1 MVVVTIL
8 LLTLWAWIANQ
19 LMNNFEEDLERL
31 STGRQ
36 VLLQIILFVFAPVF
50 FIEELLEIIIDEII
64 EGEE

>member
-1 MVVVTIL
+1 MVVVIIL
-8 LLTLWAWIANQ
+8 LLSLWAWVANQ

-31 STGRQ
+31 DSWKR
-36 VLLQIILFVFAPVF
+36 VLLCAILFTFAPIF

>member
-1 MVVVTIL
+1 MTVVTIL
-8 LLTLWAWIANQ
+8 LLSIWAWVASQ

-31 STGRQ
+31 DSWRR
-36 VLLQIILFVFAPVF
+36 VLLYAILFVFAPIF

>member
-8 LLTLWAWIANQ
+8 LLSLWAWVASQ

-31 STGRQ
+31 VSWKR
-36 VLLQIILFVFAPVF
+36 VLLQTILFVFAPIF

-64 EGEE
+64 EGEQ

>member
-1 MVVVTIL
+1 MGVVIVL
-8 LLTLWAWIANQ
+8 LLFLWAWVANQ

-31 STGRQ
+31 DSWRR
-36 VLLQIILFVFAPVF
+36 VLLYAILFVFAPIF